1 MVPIFWVFLK
11 LTVVH
16 KMSKN
21 DGFEKNSCVAYIL
34 GLPEIDGSSQNVE
47 KVIDFGGREWNS
59 ECRGIYAVGGI
70 TG

>member
-1 MVPIFWVFLK
+1 MIL
-11 LTVVH
+11 
-16 KMSKN
+16 
-21 DGFEKNSCVAYIL
+21 KNSRVAYIL